1 MRYFVLFSFLL
12 QILVLPVFAATQ
24 ATTHISTLATTPAS
38 TLAEPDPLQVSYQNQ
53 QGLAVLNLKTQ
64 GNVPAEMGQILTD
77 RIRALVIKS
86 RQYRVMERSQME
98 AIIKEQGFQASMQD
112 CDSVACAIELG
123 KLLSVRQLMIGS
135 LSQVGQV
142 YSLNLRIID
151 AQSGQIIN
159 ERFADCRC
167 SLEDVLMQVSP
178 SLVQSLISGETPAIT
193 LNASYKEPFTV
204 FLLNLPGPFGYFYME
219 EWGWFGGL
227 LAVDII
233 AAIALIVNQWSF
245 PGGELTAWLALAA
258 TRIFGVIHGPA
269 LANERNR
276 AIQTAQPTA
285 PVQAQ
290 TLPLLQMTWQ
300 F

>member
-1 MRYFVLFSFLL
+1 MRYFVLFSLLL

-24 ATTHISTLATTPAS
+24 ATTPAS

-98 AIIKEQGFQASMQD
+98 AIIKEQGFQTSVQD
-112 CDSVACAIELG
+112 CDSVSCAIELG

-135 LSQVGQV
+135 VSQVGQV
-142 YSLNLRIID
+142 YTLNLRIID
-151 AQSGQIIN
+151 VQSGQIIN

-178 SLVQSLISGETPAIT
+178 SLVQSLISGETPAIA
-193 LNASYKEPFTV
+193 LNSSYKEPVTV

-233 AAIALIVNQWSF
+233 AVVALIANQWSF

-258 TRIFGVIHGPA
+258 TRIFGIVHGPA

-276 AIQTAQPTA
+276 AIKTAQQELPA
-285 PVQAQ
+285 QAQ

>member
-1 MRYFVLFSFLL
+1 MRYFVLFSLLL
-12 QILVLPVFAATQ
+12 QILVLPVSAATQ
-24 ATTHISTLATTPAS
+24 AVTSAATHTS
-38 TLAEPDPLQVSYQNQ
+38 TLAEPASLQVSYQNQ

-151 AQSGQIIN
+151 TQSGQIIN

-178 SLVQSLISGETPAIT
+178 SLVQALISGETPAIAPA
-193 LNASYKEPFTV
+193 LNASYKEPVTV

-276 AIQTAQPTA
+276 AIKTAQQELPA
-285 PVQAQ
+285 QAQ

>member
-1 MRYFVLFSFLL
+1 MRYFVLFSLLL
-12 QILVLPVFAATQ
+12 QILVLPVWAAT
-24 ATTHISTLATTPAS
+24 HAS
-38 TLAEPDPLQVSYQNQ
+38 TQAAILAEPTPLQVSYQNQ
-53 QGLAVLNLKTQ
+53 EGLAVLNLKTQ

-112 CDSVACAIELG
+112 CDSISCAIELG

-135 LSQVGQV
+135 ISQVGQV

-178 SLVQSLISGETPAIT
+178 SLVQSLISGDTPAVSPS
-193 LNASYKEPFTV
+193 LNASYKEPWTV
-204 FLLNLPGPFGYFYME
+204 FLLNIPGPFGYLYLE

-258 TRIFGVIHGPA
+258 TRIFGTIHGTA

-276 AIQTAQPTA
+276 AIQTAQPA
-285 PVQAQ
+285 PPAQAIQ
-290 TLPLLQMTWQ
+290 TLPLVQMSWQ